1 MCCNDVLCP
10 PFALWE
16 ETNRIAIRRI
26 NKCLVQP
33 LTSEHIKKLV
43 FCYIIKITIYLF
55 TFLFVFCIIFLGN
68 KYNWIRV
75 LRGQKIS
82 SDAQKLNLRN
92 NEETLILGDSLYVKE
107 DNRSSRL
114 NLAFK
119 PGISIFLSFLTCYWI
134 SYPVWLSIYILLII
148 SFFIFPALTMIGS
161 IYNKAWT
168 DIINITSLFRP
179 NSKAGFD
186 HSPSLKAH
194 LSSCTNYTEV

>member
-1 MCCNDVLCP
+1 MLYHQDNNI
-10 PFALWE
+10 PFY
-16 ETNRIAIRRI
+16 
-26 NKCLVQP
+26 
-33 LTSEHIKKLV
+33 
-43 FCYIIKITIYLF
+43 FF
-55 TFLFVFCIIFLGN
+55 FVFCIIFLGN